1 MQSRFEFLAQGG
13 DPLPEQIS
21 LAPLMGEALSRPE
34 VGLNGAEPEAAE
46 KLFAGIGG
54 VGHGGVGHGRATIVR
69 IDLAERMR
77 AALRFIGLKN
87 FREIFSGG
95 LCAPERP
102 PRE

>member
-34 VGLNGAEPEAAE
+34 VGLNRAEPEAAE

-54 VGHGGVGHGRATIVR
+54 VGHGRATIVR
-69 IDLAERMR
+69 IDPAERTG
-77 AALRFIGLKN
+77 LRFVPSISKIST
-87 FREIFSGG
+87 RFSQGVSVSRSDPLG
-95 LCAPERP
+95 IDSSER
-102 PRE
+102 